1 MDRYENNSAYADED
15 RTFVHLE
22 ADEYELRDAEERIE
36 RKAGKKKEKQKDEEK
51 PDIEYIP
58 QGKGGYIRISPTS
71 NFRLLPLFYALPK
84 HLVRQRA
91 AYLELP
97 RNTKKLMASQKYIG
111 MVRDDAFL
119 ELVMD
124 CYAWAIWQFLKVPGK
139 DGEYT
144 QRTGRVRGKDDV
156 IAYHLLHVVNYSNE

>member
-1 MDRYENNSAYADED
+1 MILDEYGNNSVYADED
-15 RTFVHLE
+15 RAFVPLKPDEFVLE
-22 ADEYELRDAEERIE
+22 DTKKRRNMKAENNPR
-36 RKAGKKKEKQKDEEK
+36 KKKAQSEEVK
-51 PDIEYIP
+51 PDIEYVL

-97 RNTKKLMASQKYIG
+97 RNTKKLLASQKYID

-124 CYAWAIWQFLKVPGK
+124 CYAWAIWQFYKCQGRRESTRASPAVGRIIPVTFRCGK
-139 DGEYT
+139 
-144 QRTGRVRGKDDV
+144 
-156 IAYHLLHVVNYSNE
+156 